1 MNNSAWSVV
10 SVLEFL
16 CNKSLFG
23 RLFILLSLMFLFKE
37 EGILNYSGK
46 VLANQFRTQ
55 ISKEM
60 ADFDKTAER

>member
-1 MNNSAWSVV
+1 
-10 SVLEFL
+10 
-16 CNKSLFG
+16 
-23 RLFILLSLMFLFKE
+23 MFLFKE

-60 ADFDKTAER
+60 ADFDKTAERWRGRWGTHTPKSCDYIKRQHLYTLQWLQ